1 MAALAPFLTRLR
13 QLWSRLGRGQQMAL
27 IGLGGGALVFAF
39 LFLNMGSK
47 PVYVTA
53 FTNLDAKDS
62 SAAVDQ
68 LTADGIAYQVT
79 PDGSTIKVPPDKLA
93 DARLKL
99 AAKGLP
105 QGGAVGFE
113 LFDKTSFGVTDFV
126 QQINY
131 QRALEGELS
140 RTINTL
146 APVEGSRVHIVVP
159 KQELFSSQQKPATAS
174 VVLRLRPG
182 RSLDEG
188 TLKGV
193 SHMVARSVQG
203 LDEKYITILDSTGRM
218 LFDGGSDSAG
228 VAGLS
233 ATQMD
238 VQQKLEKGLESQ
250 AQSLLDRIAG
260 PSRAAVRVK
269 ADMDFSQQ
277 EELSETFSGS
287 GPNGQP
293 LARSSST
300 VSESF
305 TGQGGSSGAVPGTAA
320 NLPGTTAGQNAAANG
335 ASQYQRTE
343 TTTNNE
349 LSKVVQRTTRAP
361 GQLKRLSVSVVL
373 DSSIPE
379 ADAVGLRDAVAA
391 AVGMDQKR
399 GDALVVTTAAFSG
412 AGVDI
417 PPAAVAATPAD
428 AITKYASIGVPA
440 VAAIVVLFVVWRMSR
455 GVSPKKVKEKNRK
468 ATAQAAD
475 GQLALAGVTAGGAA
489 PALAGDESRPLLE
502 AGDKRSYLDMPWSKQ
517 ENPEL
522 VRRRQEIQERMTTLA
537 TSNPEA
543 VVEIIHS
550 WMAQDEVAKRR

>member
-1 MAALAPFLTRLR
+1 MASLSPLINRFR

-27 IGLGGGALVFAF
+27 IGVSGGALVFAF
-39 LFLNMGSK
+39 IFVNMGSK

-53 FTNLDAKDS
+53 FTNLDPKD
-62 SAAVDQ
+62 SAAVVEQ
-68 LTADGIAYQVT
+68 LQADGIAYEVT
-79 PDGSTIKVPPDKLA
+79 PDGSTIKVAPAKLA

-105 QGGAVGFE
+105 QGGSVGFE

-146 APVEGSRVHIVVP
+146 APIEGSRVHIVVP

-174 VVLRLRPG
+174 VVLRLRAG
-182 RSLDEG
+182 RNIDEG
-188 TLKGV
+188 MLKGI
-193 SHMVARSVQG
+193 SYLVARSVQG
-203 LDEKYITILDSTGRM
+203 LDGKYITILDSTGRM
-218 LFDGGSDSAG
+218 LFDGGSDNAG

-238 VQQKLEKGLESQ
+238 VQQKLEQGLEAQ
-250 AQSLLDRIAG
+250 AQTLLDRIAG
-260 PSRAAVRVK
+260 PNRAAVRVK

-277 EELSETFSGS
+277 EELSETYTQG
-287 GPNGQP
+287 GPNGQSVV
-293 LARSSST
+293 RSSSSVT
-300 VSESF
+300 ESF
-305 TGQGGSSGAVPGTAA
+305 NGQGGGGAAVPGANA
-320 NLPGTTAGQNAAANG
+320 NLPGNTPGQNAANNG
-335 ASQYQRTE
+335 ANQYTRTE

-349 LSKVVQRTTRAP
+349 VSKTTQRTTRSP

-379 ADAVGLRDAVAA
+379 TDAIGLRDAVAA
-391 AVGMDQKR
+391 AVGIDQKR
-399 GDALVVTTAAFSG
+399 GDALVVTTAAFSE
-412 AGVDI
+412 AGVTDI
-417 PPAAVAATPAD
+417 PPAAAPPSPAD
-428 AITKYASIGVPA
+428 AITKYAAVGVPA
-440 VAAIVVLFVVWRMSR
+440 VAALMVLFVVWRMSR
-455 GVSPKKVKEKNRK
+455 SVSPKKVKEKK
-468 ATAQAAD
+468 TKITAISGE
-475 GQLALAGVTAGGAA
+475 GQLALAGAGAGSGLL
-489 PALAGDESRPLLE
+489 PAGEEPRGLLE
-502 AGDKRSYLDMPWSKQ
+502 AGDKKSYLDMPWKQQ

-550 WMAQDEVAKRR
+550 WMSQDDNGKRR